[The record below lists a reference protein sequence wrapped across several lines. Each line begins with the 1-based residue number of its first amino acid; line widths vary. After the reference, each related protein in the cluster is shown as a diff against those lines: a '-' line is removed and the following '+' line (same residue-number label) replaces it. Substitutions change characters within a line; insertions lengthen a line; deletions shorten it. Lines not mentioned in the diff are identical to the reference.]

1 MCQMLEVSEKGYA
14 NWRKR
19 GKSQRKRDDEII
31 MARIEDAY
39 YQHRDHYGS
48 PRIHAALK
56 EQGIS
61 CGRRRVARLMQE
73 NQLSARKK
81 RRKVRTTD
89 SNHQFPI
96 APKRHGA
103 RFYRS
108 CTEQKVDDRFHL
120 HRHMRRV
127 TLSCRRVRCFFEEN
141 RWMVHE

>member
-1 MCQMLEVSEKGYA
+1 MLEVSEKGYA

-39 YQHRDHYGS
+39 YQHRGHYGS
-48 PRIHAALK
+48 PRIHAELK

-73 NQLSARKK
+73 NQRSGRQEEAKSTNNGEQSSVSRRTKSA
-81 RRKVRTTD
+81 
-89 SNHQFPI
+89 
-96 APKRHGA
+96 GA

-108 CTEQKVDDRFHL
+108 CTE
-120 HRHMRRV
+120 
-127 TLSCRRVRCFFEEN
+127 
-141 RWMVHE
+141 